1 MIPDFRRG
9 LVLSNNEKVLA
20 VKSKCDCFAILKI
33 DQKRTGLYVEGNL
46 YKKFENLGV
55 NKDFICSCFKEFND
69 GYYYVSKPDYNVFS
83 AKYGPY
89 AETSDEVFNFCT
101 AYKDYIEKQGEI
113 ALNDAVYV
121 EEYNIL
127 LPIVSDENNKRLTA
141 NLLLGSWLT
150 EGLAVDGT
158 DLEKISLLNQWLS
171 SKSIEAA
178 VEATGL
184 KVKRHKK
191 AETKEGGK
199 IAKKTNRKK
208 GIPKI
213 EGRFEL
219 PGREKLT
226 KYFNEQIVDFIQNMD
241 KYEKMGIHSIPATLL
256 YGKPGCGKTYAV
268 ERLAEFLNLPCF
280 EISSSAVASPY
291 IHDTSKKIGEVFDKA
306 IDAAPSILIID
317 EMEAYLSSRANSGA
331 GTHHIE
337 EVDEFLRNIPKA
349 IDAKVIIFGMTNM
362 IDLIDPA
369 ILRKG
374 RFDFVEEVGMPS
386 KQEVLAVLA
395 NGIKKMPADN
405 GIDLN
410 VIAEKLVN
418 RPMSDVSYIIRQA
431 ARIAVKNNS
440 EKIKEEHLMEA
451 VNGLSTKQKEPEHRR
466 IGFQ

>member
-1 MIPDFRRG
+1 
-9 LVLSNNEKVLA
+9 
-20 VKSKCDCFAILKI
+20 
-33 DQKRTGLYVEGNL
+33 
-46 YKKFENLGV
+46 
-55 NKDFICSCFKEFND
+55 
-69 GYYYVSKPDYNVFS
+69 
-83 AKYGPY
+83 
-89 AETSDEVFNFCT
+89 
-101 AYKDYIEKQGEI
+101 
-113 ALNDAVYV
+113 
-121 EEYNIL
+121 
-127 LPIVSDENNKRLTA
+127 
-141 NLLLGSWLT
+141 
-150 EGLAVDGT
+150 
-158 DLEKISLLNQWLS
+158 
-171 SKSIEAA
+171 
-178 VEATGL
+178 
-184 KVKRHKK
+184 
-191 AETKEGGK
+191 
-199 IAKKTNRKK
+199 
-208 GIPKI
+208 
-213 EGRFEL
+213 
-219 PGREKLT
+219 
-226 KYFNEQIVDFIQNMD
+226 
-241 KYEKMGIHSIPATLL
+241 
-256 YGKPGCGKTYAV
+256 
-268 ERLAEFLNLPCF
+268 
-280 EISSSAVASPY
+280 
-291 IHDTSKKIGEVFDKA
+291 
-306 IDAAPSILIID
+306 
-317 EMEAYLSSRANSGA
+317 MEAYLSSRANSGA